1 MNPID
6 KVKEQLKRLE
16 TLIDRSAVSVAIQ
29 TLVPDAFDDGNA
41 RVRFTSRFPHKERQD
56 FTVTINDKYVFD
68 ANKVPDVL
76 WNDHVARKQ
85 RQQNKSNNNKTNHER
100 PKRPFNRT

>member
-1 MNPID
+1 MNPLD

-29 TLVPDAFDDGNA
+29 SLVPDAFDDGNA

-56 FTVTINDKYVFD
+56 FTVTINDKHVFE
-68 ANKVPDVL
+68 ATKVPDVL

-85 RQQNKSNNNKTNHER
+85 RQQQNKSKNQSES
-100 PKRPFNRT
+100 

>member
-6 KVKEQLKRLE
+6 QVKEQLKRLE
-16 TLIDRSAVSVAIQ
+16 MLIDRSAVSVAIQ
-29 TLVPDAFDDGNA
+29 SLVPDAFDNGNA

-56 FTVTINDKYVFD
+56 FTVTINEKYVFE
-68 ANKVPDVL
+68 ATKVPDVL

-85 RQQNKSNNNKTNHER
+85 QQQNKSNNDE
-100 PKRPFNRT
+100 

>member
-1 MNPID
+1 MNPIEQ
-6 KVKEQLKRLE
+6 VKQQLKRLE

-56 FTVTINDKYVFD
+56 FTVTINDKHVFE
-68 ANKVPDVL
+68 ATKVPDVL

-85 RQQNKSNNNKTNHER
+85 QQQQNKKTNNTNES
-100 PKRPFNRT
+100 

>member
-1 MNPID
+1 MNPLD

-29 TLVPDAFDDGNA
+29 SLVPDAFDDGNA

-56 FTVTINDKYVFD
+56 FTVTINDKHVFE
-68 ANKVPDVL
+68 ATKVPDVL
-76 WNDHVARKQ
+76 WNDHVTRKQ
-85 RQQNKSNNNKTNHER
+85 QQNKSKNQSES
-100 PKRPFNRT
+100 

>member
-1 MNPID
+1 MNPLD

-29 TLVPDAFDDGNA
+29 SLVPDAFDKGKA

-56 FTVTINDKYVFD
+56 FTVTINDKHPFE
-68 ANKVPDVL
+68 ATKVPDVL

-85 RQQNKSNNNKTNHER
+85 QQNKSNTNES
-100 PKRPFNRT
+100 

>member
-6 KVKEQLKRLE
+6 QVKEQLKRLE

-29 TLVPDAFDDGNA
+29 SLVPDAFDKGKA

-68 ANKVPDVL
+68 ATKVPDVL
-76 WNDHVARKQ
+76 WNDHMTRKQ
-85 RQQNKSNNNKTNHER
+85 QQQNKNES
-100 PKRPFNRT
+100 

>member
-16 TLIDRSAVSVAIQ
+16 ELLDRSAVSVAIQ

-56 FTVTINDKYVFD
+56 FTVTINDKHVFE
-68 ANKVPDVL
+68 ATKVPDVL

-85 RQQNKSNNNKTNHER
+85 QQQNNTNNES
-100 PKRPFNRT
+100 

>member
-1 MNPID
+1 MNPIEQ
-6 KVKEQLKRLE
+6 VKQQLKRLE

-56 FTVTINDKYVFD
+56 FTVTINDKHVFD
-68 ANKVPDVL
+68 ATKVPDVL
-76 WNDHVARKQ
+76 WNDHVTRKQ
-85 RQQNKSNNNKTNHER
+85 QQHKSNNTNES
-100 PKRPFNRT
+100 

>member
-6 KVKEQLKRLE
+6 QVKEQLKRLE

-29 TLVPDAFDDGNA
+29 TLVPDAFDKGNA

-76 WNDHVARKQ
+76 WNDHVTRK
-85 RQQNKSNNNKTNHER
+85 QQNKSKNNTKE
-100 PKRPFNRT
+100 P

>member
-1 MNPID
+1 MNPLD

-29 TLVPDAFDDGNA
+29 TIVPDAFDNGNA

-56 FTVTINDKYVFD
+56 FTVTINDKYVFE
-68 ANKVPDVL
+68 ATKVPDVL

-85 RQQNKSNNNKTNHER
+85 RQQQNKSNNTNES
-100 PKRPFNRT
+100 